1 MNNLFDIAYVSKY
14 LNEECV
20 GFALFDDR
28 IDGDT
33 KAQLIKIMCLD
44 DNDEEIQGDEEEEI
58 QKRLT
63 LKAINI
69 K

>member
-44 DNDEEIQGDEEEEI
+44 DNDEEIQGDKKKKF
-58 QKRLT
+58 KRGLH
-63 LKAINI
+63 
-69 K
+69 